1 MEILIKNIMKT
12 ADVNKI
18 FLAIFE
24 KSYYDLYMHHFL
36 WLQHVSIK
44 SNDKGC
50 NFALSTSDVI
60 LPCPP
65 KKEL

>member
-1 MEILIKNIMKT
+1 MEILVKYVMKT
-12 ADVNKI
+12 ADVKKT

-24 KSYYDLYMHHFL
+24 RSYYDLYMHHFL

-50 NFALSTSDVI
+50 NFALPT
-60 LPCPP
+60 
-65 KKEL
+65 